1 MKNLS
6 DVLQEEIQQGYSYFR
21 TVSKVIYAETESKNP
36 TAIKTNLDSENY
48 TNENIK
54 QKISSGI
61 WKKEEKLVQMIQMR
75 ENGRS
80 I

>member
-6 DVLQEEIQQGYSYFR
+6 DALQEEIQQGYSYFR

-36 TAIKTNLDSENY
+36 PAIKTNLDSENY
-48 TNENIK
+48 INENIK

>member
-6 DVLQEEIQQGYSYFR
+6 DALQEGIQQGYSYFR
-21 TVSKVIYAETESKNP
+21 TVSKVIYTETESKSP
-36 TAIKTNLDSENY
+36 PAIKTNLDSENY

-75 ENGRS
+75 ENGHS